1 MTNSVTSD
9 YIQQLKCTDTFW
21 MFGQSL
27 EGEDLKQY
35 LKHYAEADDVILKH
49 WLYEYTISWDNANFL
64 VSAAFEDQMIHVL
77 GCGAAPLFKFYEIS
91 YFSSS
96 PFKVIIFF

>member
-9 YIQQLKCTDTFW
+9 YIKQLKCTDTFW

-35 LKHYAEADDVILKH
+35 LKHYAEADDIILKH
-49 WLYEYTISWDNANFL
+49 IGFMSTRLVETMQISWSLQHLKIKWFMYWAVVQPLCLNSMKLAIL
-64 VSAAFEDQMIHVL
+64 
-77 GCGAAPLFKFYEIS
+77 APLHLR
-91 YFSSS
+91 
-96 PFKVIIFF
+96 